1 MLSGV
6 GLDFYVANTRGE
18 VPHSEKHV
26 KFEEE
31 FQSYLLEKEG
41 YPAKRHGLLLNLD
54 QYKDR
59 VFSASE
65 VQELVLICERLLHE
79 YDVSIKK
86 QWEVDEQVWGIKIFA
101 KELEELCLNALDNNK
116 RVIVLGD

>member
-1 MLSGV
+1 MSGV

-18 VPHSEKHV
+18 VPHSEKHL

-31 FQSYLLEKEG
+31 LQAYLLGKEG

-59 VFSASE
+59 VFSARE
-65 VQELVLICERLLHE
+65 VQELILICEQLLHE
-79 YDVSIKK
+79 YDISAKK
-86 QWEVDEQVWGIKIFA
+86 QWEVDEQVWGINAFA
-101 KELEELCLNALDNNK
+101 KELKELCSNALDNDK